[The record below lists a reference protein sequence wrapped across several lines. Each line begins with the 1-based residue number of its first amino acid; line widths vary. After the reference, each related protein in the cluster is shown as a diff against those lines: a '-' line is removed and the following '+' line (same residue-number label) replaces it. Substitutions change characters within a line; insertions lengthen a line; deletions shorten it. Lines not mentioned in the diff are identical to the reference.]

1 LDDPIG
7 CLDFVKLRLLV
18 SARGV
23 EQSGSSLGSIRGVN
37 LSTKL
42 RGDISEQAAILQ
54 ALKRGWG
61 VLKPIGD
68 RFPYDLVFDVG
79 GALVKVQVK
88 SAWFDES
95 RGNYVVDNRRTKTN
109 RRVMVREV
117 YRPTDFDFALA
128 YVADPDLFYVFPVE
142 VFISY
147 ASEIHL
153 VEADKRQRKP
163 RSASYRGA
171 WDLILQWAARKETRV
186 RQPVK
191 FGEAVG
197 GVTPSQTLMAVRS

>member
-1 LDDPIG
+1 M
-7 CLDFVKLRLLV
+7 
-18 SARGV
+18 
-23 EQSGSSLGSIRGVN
+23 
-37 LSTKL
+37 STKL
-42 RGDISEQAAILQ
+42 KGDITEQAAILH
-54 ALKRGWG
+54 ALKHGWG

-68 RFPYDLVFDVG
+68 RLPYDLVFDVRG
-79 GALVKVQVK
+79 TLVKVQVK
-88 SAWFDES
+88 TAWFDES

-117 YRPTDFDFALA
+117 YTTSDFDFALA
-128 YVADPDLFYVFPVE
+128 YVPDLDLFYVFPVD

-163 RSASYRGA
+163 RSAEYRDA
-171 WDLILQWAARKETRV
+171 WDLILHWAAHEETRV

-197 GVTPSQTLMAVRS
+197 GVTPSQALSVVKPSGKV